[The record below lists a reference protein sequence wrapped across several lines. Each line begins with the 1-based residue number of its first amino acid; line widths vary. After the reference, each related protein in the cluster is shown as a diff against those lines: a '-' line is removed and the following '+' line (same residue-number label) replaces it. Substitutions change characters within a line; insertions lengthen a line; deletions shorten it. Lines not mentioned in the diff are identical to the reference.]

1 MTNTVDVA
9 YDARYLDW
17 VLGPNHPTNP
27 VRARLAVELL
37 ECDLPVRG
45 LAINIVEPVASS
57 SAMLCRVHDENYVR
71 RTLEG
76 RNEEWS
82 GWAEARPD
90 LGRTA
95 ALMCGGT
102 EVLARRILAGETRV
116 GFNPQGA
123 KHHAHRDHGSGFCV
137 FNDMAVTTD
146 LFVSAGWRVAY
157 IDIDA
162 HHGDGVEA
170 LLRDVPQAL
179 TASIHSIPLF
189 PGTGLASDAAAE
201 AHNWPLRGPARD
213 VEWLGALNEAAE
225 LIRGWQPSV
234 LLAAIGADAHRTDPL
249 SPLQVTEEGYAEA
262 GRVIGRLAAD
272 LAIPVLVGG
281 AGGYQPLTWTPR
293 LWASVVTEIG
303 VQVLDGYVEDRQTHA
318 RGVIASAK

>member
-1 MTNTVDVA
+1 MTDAVDVA

-17 VLGPNHPTNP
+17 VLGPSHPTNA
-27 VRARLAVELL
+27 VRAQLAVELL
-37 ECDLPVRG
+37 EKQLPARG
-45 LAINIVEPVASS
+45 LAMNLVEPVAT
-57 SAMLCRVHDENYVR
+57 SAATLGRVHNEEYVQ

-82 GWAEARPD
+82 AWAEPRPD

-102 EVLARRILAGETRV
+102 EVLTRRILSGQTRV

-137 FNDMAVTTD
+137 FNDMAVAAD
-146 LFVSAGWRVAY
+146 LFVAAGWRVAY
-157 IDIDA
+157 VDIDA

-179 TASIHSIPLF
+179 TASIHSVPLF
-189 PGTGLASDAAAE
+189 PGTGLASDAEAA
-201 AHNWPLRGPARD
+201 AHNWPLRGPAGD
-213 VEWLGALNEAAE
+213 DEWLEALNESGQV
-225 LIRGWQPSV
+225 IRAWQPSV
-234 LLAAIGADAHRTDPL
+234 LLAAIGADAHCTDPL
-249 SPLQVTEEGYAEA
+249 SPLQVTKDGYVEA
-262 GRVIGRLAAD
+262 GRLIGQLAAD
-272 LAIPVLVGG
+272 LAIPVLIGG

-303 VQVLDGYVEDRQTHA
+303 QRVLHL
-318 RGVIASAK
+318 RGGPR

>member
-1 MTNTVDVA
+1 MTDAVDVA

-17 VLGPNHPTNP
+17 VLGPSHPTNA
-27 VRARLAVELL
+27 VRAQLAVELL
-37 ECDLPVRG
+37 KQQLPVQG
-45 LAINIVEPVASS
+45 LAMNLVEPIATSAST
-57 SAMLCRVHDENYVR
+57 LCRVHDEEYVQ

-76 RNEEWS
+76 QNDEWA
-82 GWAEARPD
+82 GWAEPCPD
-90 LGRTA
+90 LGQTA

-102 EVLARRILAGETRV
+102 EVLARRIFAGQTRV

-137 FNDMAVTTD
+137 FNDMAVAAD

-157 IDIDA
+157 VDIDA

-170 LLRDVPQAL
+170 LLSDVPQAL
-179 TASIHSIPLF
+179 TASIHSVPLF
-189 PGTGLASDAAAE
+189 PGTGLASDPSAGAY
-201 AHNWPLRGPARD
+201 NWPLRGPAGD
-213 VEWLGALNEAAE
+213 VEWLEALSEAAE
-225 LIRGWQPSV
+225 LVRGWQPSV

-249 SPLQVTEEGYAEA
+249 SPLQVTEDGYAEA

-272 LAIPVLVGG
+272 LAIPVLIGG

-293 LWASVVTEIG
+293 LWASVVTEIS
-303 VQVLDGYVEDRQTHA
+303 VQVLVSDRVGRATRA
-318 RGVIASAK
+318 RGA